1 MKLLQ
6 SKHALST
13 VLLSC
18 TLLFT
23 VNASAQEASLEQN
36 LAATV
41 KAQGQKVQH
50 DLSAELSHSVK
61 AELDRFS
68 MRYSTGKTQE
78 LAAVVEQ
85 KQSNQKKQHT
95 SKY

>member
-1 MKLLQ
+1 MKLLP
-6 SKHALST
+6 SKNALST

-23 VNASAQEASLEQN
+23 INASAQESTLAES

-41 KAQGQKVQH
+41 QAQGQKVLH
-50 DLSAELSHSVK
+50 DLSAELSHSIK

-68 MRYSTGKTQE
+68 MRYSTVKTQE
-78 LAAVVEQ
+78 LAAFSAQEKL
-85 KQSNQKKQHT
+85 KQPKQQT

>member
-1 MKLLQ
+1 MKLLL
-6 SKHALST
+6 SKHVLST

-23 VNASAQEASLEQN
+23 INVSAQEASLEKS

-41 KAQGQKVQH
+41 QAQGQKVRH
-50 DLSAELSHSVK
+50 DLSAELSHSIK

-68 MRYSTGKTQE
+68 MRYSTVKTHE
-78 LAAVVEQ
+78 LAAVSEQRKLGQQ
-85 KQSNQKKQHT
+85 KQKT
-95 SKY
+95 SEY

>member
-1 MKLLQ
+1 MKLLP

-23 VNASAQEASLEQN
+23 INASAQEASLEQS

-41 KAQGQKVQH
+41 QAQGQKVLH
-50 DLSAELSHSVK
+50 ELSAELSHSINV
-61 AELDRFS
+61 ELDRFS
-68 MRYSTGKTQE
+68 MRYNTVKTQE
-78 LAAVVEQ
+78 LAAVSEQ
-85 KQSNQKKQHT
+85 KKSDKQKQQT